1 MYLVTGARGNVG
13 KVVASELHRG
23 GGDVRLGVRTPQ
35 EGTADEVAFD
45 FTDPSTWNEA
55 FTGVHSMFLVR
66 PPAIGNV
73 KRDLLPAVAAA
84 RDAGVKHV
92 VFLSLQGADR
102 NKVVP
107 HATVEKWLRESGL
120 DWTFVRAS
128 FFHQNMSTTHAQEVR
143 ERNKIL
149 VPAGRGATA
158 FVDAHDVG
166 AVAAVAMKD
175 PESHRGRAWTIT
187 GPRALT
193 YGQVAE
199 TLTDELGRIIRYE
212 KPGALRY
219 IRHARR
225 DMDMPWGMVA
235 VTTAIYTTARL
246 GMAAG
251 LSDDV
256 RTILGRDPIDFTEF
270 AHRERD
276 TWMPVDGTEASGAQN
291 ADAR

>member
-13 KVVASELHRG
+13 KVVARDLQSG
-23 GGDVRLGVRTPQ
+23 GGDVRLGVRAPQ
-35 EGTADEVAFD
+35 EGAADEVAFD
-45 FTDPSTWNEA
+45 FADPSTWNEA
-55 FTGVHSMFLVR
+55 FDGVHSMFLVR

-107 HATVEKWLRESGL
+107 HATVEKWLRDSGL
-120 DWTFVRAS
+120 GWTFVRAS

-143 ERNKIL
+143 ERNEII

-166 AVAAVAMKD
+166 AVAAAAMKD

-199 TLTDELGRIIRYE
+199 TLTGELGRAIRYE
-212 KPGALRY
+212 EPGVLRY
-219 IRHARR
+219 MRHARR

-246 GMAAG
+246 GMAAA

-276 TWMPVDGTEASGAQN
+276 AWMPANETGEPRARKAGAL
-291 ADAR
+291 